1 MEFRSN
7 ETQRLRETLLTSGLA
22 TLNPPYD
29 YPSHHVGYRLS
40 SDSRSEVVG
49 REGRSNLWSGWWG
62 RNGRRKSIRPRRSYG
77 LSHRPNR
84 RLAESYCPGNRIQRV
99 FCSAGEK
106 DRSEEDTPELQS
118 QSNHGCRPLPC
129 TKIRIY

>member
-40 SDSRSEVVG
+40 SDYQDQTWEDSQFKEQLSRLSAGNWPSRSVLG
-49 REGRSNLWSGWWG
+49 GS
-62 RNGRRKSIRPRRSYG
+62 
-77 LSHRPNR
+77 
-84 RLAESYCPGNRIQRV
+84 ESSV
-99 FCSAGEK
+99 
-106 DRSEEDTPELQS
+106 SEPAAPLTTPFSTQS
-118 QSNHGCRPLPC
+118 SPILPS
-129 TKIRIY
+129 